1 MTLQPFAG
9 QNTQQIF
16 KNCGSGKTLIR
27 LIQKREGVRVN
38 YKKEHHYLEKRFRNV
53 LLRALIFCCNVV
65 LYKPKT
71 HTRPDRQKDSKNVL
85 DVHLQLF

>member
-38 YKKEHHYLEKRFRNV
+38 YKKEHHYLEK
-53 LLRALIFCCNVV
+53 
-65 LYKPKT
+65 
-71 HTRPDRQKDSKNVL
+71 KDSAMYYLELLFCVAMSMLFFINPKHLL
-85 DVHLQLF
+85 DQTDKKL